1 MSELDFK
8 DENGLKF
15 SLFAPRT
22 KNSLTKDYPELKNN
36 SALKELEGKK
46 LLFSYF
52 LGCKTSPYYEEYNSS
67 DLNERQKAVDRARI
81 DSGYIIKD
89 QRQFNDVFKQLNF
102 PPEIRKAIQAFNL
115 YEPSV
120 RIRIKMMKEKMLNN
134 FEKIIDVNIEGKE
147 FEVVTKDG
155 AFTGE
160 KDYDKISKYV
170 GACSNIEK
178 LTDDILKSLESGYGI
193 SSDDKEEAKTGEG
206 ISYIDAKHETN

>member
-8 DENGLKF
+8 DNNDLKF

-36 SALKELEGKK
+36 PALKDLEARK
-46 LLFSYF
+46 LLFAYF

-67 DLNERQKAVDRARI
+67 DRHIKVKAVDKARR
-81 DSGYIIKD
+81 DSAYIIQD
-89 QRQFNDVFKQLNF
+89 QRQYNDVFKQLNF
-102 PPEIRKAIQAFNL
+102 PPEIRQAIQAFDL

-120 RIRIKMMKEKMLNN
+120 RVRIKMMKEKMLEN
-134 FEKIIDVNIEGKE
+134 FEKIINVDVEGKE
-147 FEVVTKDG
+147 FEAVDKNG
-155 AFTGE
+155 AATGE
-160 KDYDKISKYV
+160 RDYDKISKYV

-178 LTDDILKSLESGYGI
+178 LTDDILKALESGYGI
-193 SSDDKEEAKTGEG
+193 SSEGKEEAKSGEG